1 MSRAAKGEGSAFK
14 AAGGYRGYVTVNG
27 KRKYFS
33 AKTKA
38 EAAQKKRELLNRRD
52 DGRLVAGK
60 VPTVAQW
67 MNHWLDNVAKVRPTT
82 YAMHKWVIDEK
93 IIPDLGGIRI
103 SDLTAERIEQWVS
116 DLGVK
121 PSSQRRYLAPMKA
134 ALNVAFL
141 RGHLTFNPAA
151 RVELEA
157 QAKPN
162 TSAYSRQD
170 RDAILAAATGY
181 NRARWH
187 IALKIGLRPA
197 EALGLTWPDFDP
209 KAGTITI
216 RNQLLRATG
225 KGLYLQ
231 PAAKT
236 DAGERR
242 IRLPKSIVIM
252 LNEHRTEQMLARA
265 ELGDEWVGWEF
276 DGLPVALIFTQAN
289 GRPIGAHTDTDAW
302 RKLLTAAGLSEV
314 RRYKSRHTAATHMI
328 QDSGGDV
335 AVVAKNLGHAD
346 AGFTYRTYVHPLE
359 DREAALAA
367 AMDAPYAAPYDSLT
381 EPSPAEQN
389 PRADRKSGAKLS

>member
-60 VPTVAQW
+60 VPTLTQW

-93 IIPDLGGIRI
+93 ITPELGGIRI
-103 SDLTAERIEQWVS
+103 DALTAERIEQWVS
-116 DLGVK
+116 DLSVK

-141 RGHLTFNPAA
+141 RGHLTFNPAT

-157 QAKPN
+157 QSKPN
-162 TSAYSRQD
+162 TSAYSRED
-170 RDAILAAATGY
+170 RDAILKAATGY

-187 IALKIGLRPA
+187 VALKIGLRPA

-209 KAGTITI
+209 KNGTLAI
-216 RNQLLRATG
+216 RNQILRATG

-231 PAAKT
+231 PAPKT

-242 IRLPKSIVIM
+242 IRLPKSLVTM
-252 LNEHRTEQMLARA
+252 LVEHKTEQLLLRA
-265 ELGDEWVGWEF
+265 ELGDEWIGWEF
-276 DGLPVALIFTQAN
+276 EGKPVALIFSQLN
-289 GRPIGAHTDTDAW
+289 GRPIGAHTDTNAW

-359 DREAALAA
+359 AREAALAE
-367 AMDAPYAAPYDSLT
+367 AMDAPYAAPYDSPI
-381 EPSPAEQN
+381 ERSA
-389 PRADRKSGAKLS
+389 AKIDRHVPQKSGQKLS